1 MKKRSPPSGQFAL
14 SPKPLKSTKVGFR
27 VLVFY
32 DSVLEV
38 LGMDPAKEPPDRPIT
53 VSIKRARELT
63 GLGERAIH
71 RMIAA
76 GRAADNH
83 QDTAAA

>member
-1 MKKRSPPSGQFAL
+1 MKKRTPPLGQFAL
-14 SPKPLKSTKVGFR
+14 SPKPLKSVKAGFR
-27 VLVFY
+27 VLIYY
-32 DSVLEV
+32 DSILEV
-38 LGMDPAKEPPDRPIT
+38 LHIDPATEPPDRPKT
-53 VSIKRARELT
+53 VSEKRAQELT

-83 QDTAAA
+83 QDTAA

>member
-1 MKKRSPPSGQFAL
+1 MKERRPPPAQTTRTPL
-14 SPKPLKSTKVGFR
+14 PLKSTKVGFR

-38 LGMDPAKEPPDRPIT
+38 LGIDPATEPNRPKTIS
-53 VSIKRARELT
+53 VNRVQELT
-63 GLGERAIH
+63 GLGERAVW

-76 GRAADNH
+76 GREASPNN
-83 QDTAAA
+83 QDTAA